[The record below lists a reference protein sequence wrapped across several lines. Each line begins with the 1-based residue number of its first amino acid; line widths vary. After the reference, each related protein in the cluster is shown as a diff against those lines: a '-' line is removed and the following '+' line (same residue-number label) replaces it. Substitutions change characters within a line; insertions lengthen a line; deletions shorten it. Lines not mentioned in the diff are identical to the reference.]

1 MPIFS
6 LALLSEGLPLLL
18 GVDSTIIYLSRLGA

>member
-1 MPIFS
+1 MMPIFS

-18 GVDSTIIYLSRLGA
+18 GVDSTII